1 MLSLLSVRI
10 KGTREQR
17 EQFCKDNK
25 LNGFM
30 ESSAKTGINAQ
41 RIFIKAAETL
51 YGENIKYQ
59 QSSNEADGEA
69 TQATPVNKANE

>member
-1 MLSLLSVRI
+1 
-10 KGTREQR
+10 
-17 EQFCKDNK
+17 
-25 LNGFM
+25 M

-59 QSSNEADGEA
+59 RSSNEADGEA
-69 TQATPVNKANE
+69 TQATPVNKANDRKRIDNKPKKKQGGCC